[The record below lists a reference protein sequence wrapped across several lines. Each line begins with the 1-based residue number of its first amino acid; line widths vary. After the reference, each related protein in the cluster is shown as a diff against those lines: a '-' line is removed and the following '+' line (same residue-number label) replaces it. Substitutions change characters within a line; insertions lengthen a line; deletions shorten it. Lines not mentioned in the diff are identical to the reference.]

1 MNSIKRYFLLIILLS
16 LFSFGFLFYKEGTMP
31 VNPND
36 KTTKIFVVRRGEN
49 LRSIIR
55 NLYDQKLIRSRVA
68 FFFVVKKLGI
78 EKKIQAGDFR
88 LSPSMDAFKIAETLT
103 HGTLDVWVTIVEGLR
118 KEEIA
123 HLIGKE
129 LDIPEVEFIKAA
141 KEGYLFPDTYLF
153 PKNTDVETIIRI
165 FYENFQRK
173 FNQQLVEQAK
183 RNLNLTQEQVLILA
197 SLVER
202 EAKYDADRKK
212 VASILIKRLKNDWP
226 LQVDATV
233 QYVLG
238 YQPKEKTW
246 WKKNL
251 TVDDLKIDSPY
262 NTYKNTG
269 LPPTPICNPGLA
281 SIQAVVEAD
290 PDIEYWY
297 YLSDKTGKMHYAK
310 TLEEHNRN
318 IEKYLQ

>member
-1 MNSIKRYFLLIILLS
+1 
-16 LFSFGFLFYKEGTMP
+16 MP
-31 VNPND
+31 VNQND
-36 KTTKIFVVRRGEN
+36 KTTTIFVVKRGEN
-49 LRSIIR
+49 LRGIIR
-55 NLYDQKLIRSRVA
+55 NLYDQKLVRSRIV
-68 FFFVVKKLGI
+68 FFFVVKQLGI

-88 LSPSMDAFKIAETLT
+88 LSPSMDAYQIAETLT

-129 LDIPEVEFIKAA
+129 LDIPETEFIKIAR
-141 KEGYLFPDTYLF
+141 EGYLFPDTYLL

-165 FYENFQRK
+165 FNENFQKK
-173 FNQQLVEQAK
+173 FSQQLVDQAK
-183 RNLNLTQEQVLILA
+183 RNLNLEQDQVLILA

-202 EAKYDADRKK
+202 EARYDFDRKK
-212 VASILIKRLKNDWP
+212 VASILVKRLKNDWP

-233 QYVLG
+233 QYALG
-238 YQPKEKTW
+238 YQAKEKTW

-251 TVDDLKIDSPY
+251 TFYDLKIDSPY

-281 SIQAVVEAD
+281 SIKAVVEAD

-297 YLSDKTGKMHYAK
+297 YLSDKTGKMHYSK

>member
-1 MNSIKRYFLLIILLS
+1 MI
-16 LFSFGFLFYKEGTMP
+16 
-31 VNPND
+31 
-36 KTTKIFVVRRGEN
+36 RRGEN

-55 NLYDQKLIRSRVA
+55 NLYDQKLIRSRIA
-68 FFFVVKKLGI
+68 FFLVVKQLGI

-129 LDIPEVEFIKAA
+129 LDIPEIEFIKAA
-141 KEGYLFPDTYLF
+141 KEGYLFPDTYLI
-153 PKNTDVETIIRI
+153 PKNAGAETVIRI
-165 FYENFQRK
+165 FNENFKKK

-183 RNLNLTQEQVLILA
+183 RNLNLTQDQVLILA

-202 EAKYDADRKK
+202 EAKYDTDRKK
-212 VASILIKRLKNDWP
+212 VASILVKRLKNNWP

-233 QYVLG
+233 QYALG
-238 YQPKEKTW
+238 YQAIEKTW

-251 TVDDLKIDSPY
+251 TFNDLKIDSPY

-269 LPPTPICNPGLA
+269 LPPAPICNPGLA
-281 SIQAVVEAD
+281 SIKAVVEAD
-290 PDIEYWY
+290 PNIDYWY
-297 YLSDKTGKMHYAK
+297 YLSDKTGKTHYSK